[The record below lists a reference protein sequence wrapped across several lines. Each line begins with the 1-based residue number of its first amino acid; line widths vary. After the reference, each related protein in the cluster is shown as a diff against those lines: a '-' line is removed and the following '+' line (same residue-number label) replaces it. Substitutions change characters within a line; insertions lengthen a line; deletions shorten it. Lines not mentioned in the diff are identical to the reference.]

1 MEKNSI
7 KAQLIEMAPII
18 VMAIAL
24 IIFKIPHLSLPH
36 YWDEAWPF
44 AAAIQHLYDH
54 GVSILPDAI
63 PPNVSRGHPLLFHF
77 LTASWMKVFGSS
89 LVAKHTF
96 PLLLSVIL
104 LFATYFLA
112 KSIVNKN
119 AAYMVVLIFGL
130 QQMFLVQSS
139 MLLLEV
145 MLTLWGVLTVYGYM
159 NQQKWL
165 YFITGSAL
173 LLTKESGIVLIMA
186 VAGWHVISQLFSDYK
201 ALFSKT
207 FLLKLLLY
215 ISPVFIAAV
224 YFTIQRI
231 QLGWFFFPKHIGFMS
246 FEWADILLKLNS
258 IKRILFMDAGRWSIS
273 ILFVLSLGYLL
284 VKKSKIKDRLYQLD
298 LKWLDSKQAHFFG
311 LSLLFLLGFIAFS
324 SLNFLSTRYLMI
336 MLPFFIIQTFL
347 LFTAIIKNRLALYL
361 VGGILSII
369 ILIPTPKNK
378 SNADVYFGFKDAIEV
393 HQRVRNYCEQN
404 IETDAEI
411 YTHFL
416 INMALSKPYVGYFDE
431 GEKRFKNISWN
442 FSETTD
448 YCIFSN
454 MERDKAFDLIKKEN
468 DLKLLKRFEKNKAWT
483 NIYKVVE
490 YKRNSDGK

>member
-1 MEKNSI
+1 MEKNNI
-7 KAQLIEMAPII
+7 KARLIELAPII
-18 VMAIAL
+18 VMGIAL

-54 GVSILPDAI
+54 GVSMLPDAI
-63 PPNVSRGHPLLFHF
+63 PSNVSRGHPLLFHF
-77 LTASWMKVFGSS
+77 LTASWMKVFGSG

-96 PLLLSVIL
+96 PLLLSIIL
-104 LFATYFLA
+104 LFSIYFLA
-112 KSIVNKN
+112 KSVINKN
-119 AAYMVVLIFGL
+119 AAYVVVLIFGL

-145 MLTLWGVLTVYGYM
+145 MLTLWGVLTVYGYI
-159 NQQKWL
+159 NHKKWL
-165 YFITGSAL
+165 YFFAGSAL
-173 LLTKESGIVLIMA
+173 LLTKESGIVLIIA
-186 VAGWHVISQLFSDYK
+186 IAGWHMISQLFSDYK
-201 ALFSKT
+201 AMTSKS
-207 FLLKLLLY
+207 FWIKLVLY

-224 YFTIQRI
+224 YFTVQRI

-246 FEWADILLKLNS
+246 FEWADIMLKLNT
-258 IKRILFMDAGRWSIS
+258 IKRIILLDAGRWSLS
-273 ILFVLSLGYLL
+273 ILFVLGLGYLL
-284 VKKSKIKDRLYQLD
+284 IQKSKIKDRLYQLN
-298 LKWLDSKQAHFFG
+298 LSWMSNKQAHFFG
-311 LSLLFLLGFIAFS
+311 LSLVFLLGFTAFS

-336 MLPFFIIQTFL
+336 MLPFFIVLTFL
-347 LFTAIIKNRLALYL
+347 LFTTIVKNKLSLYL

-369 ILIPTPKNK
+369 MLIPTPKNK
-378 SNADVYFGFKDAIEV
+378 SNADVYFGFEDAIEV
-393 HQRVRNYCEQN
+393 HQRVRDYCEQN
-404 IETDAEI
+404 IEADAEI

-431 GEKRFKNISWN
+431 GEKRFTNISWN
-442 FSETTD
+442 FGKTTD

-454 MERDKAFDLIKKEN
+454 MERDKAFNLIKKEN
-468 DLKLLKRFEKNKAWT
+468 DLKLLKRFEKNNAWT